1 MDVFA
6 EVRESAENMAH
17 VDARSLWQSVCCRVL
32 AASRRAEQLL
42 QPLLP
47 MEISPEEVGPHA
59 AESVAFTHLTAQSH
73 NQASLEGS
81 VTAATARQT
90 LGEAE
95 AADFSEENF
104 GGGTEAQMQELK
116 DKLLELQNERRY
128 QDQPDIAVTLY
139 RLGLLSSQDGDF
151 KGAKQQLQ
159 ECLRMTRYLNGD
171 KDHEDIAAILHQL
184 GVVSGQAG
192 DLEQAKQQ
200 LEESLRM
207 KRSLHAGR
215 DHADIAATLHV
226 LGLVSGQAGDLEK
239 SKERQPAGGV
249 LTKQG
254 PLE

>member
-1 MDVFA
+1 
-6 EVRESAENMAH
+6 
-17 VDARSLWQSVCCRVL
+17 
-32 AASRRAEQLL
+32 
-42 QPLLP
+42 
-47 MEISPEEVGPHA
+47 
-59 AESVAFTHLTAQSH
+59 
-73 NQASLEGS
+73 
-81 VTAATARQT
+81 
-90 LGEAE
+90 
-95 AADFSEENF
+95 
-104 GGGTEAQMQELK
+104 
-116 DKLLELQNERRY
+116 
-128 QDQPDIAVTLY
+128 
-139 RLGLLSSQDGDF
+139 
-151 KGAKQQLQ
+151 
-159 ECLRMTRYLNGD
+159 MTRYLNGD